1 MARTRLIGLPY
12 AGEGK
17 ELKAAV
23 GPWGRGAVGP
33 WGRGAVG
40 PWGRGAVGPRGRI
53 PRIPFSCPLLTR
65 RRRRSRGWW
74 II

>member
-23 GPWGRGAVGP
+23 GPWGRG
-33 WGRGAVG
+33 GA
-40 PWGRGAVGPRGRI
+40 GAHP
-53 PRIPFSCPLLTR
+53 PNSFLLPPPHKEKEEEQR
-65 RRRRSRGWW
+65 VVDNLGW
-74 II
+74 

>member
-1 MARTRLIGLPY
+1 MARTRLISLPY

-23 GPWGRGAVGP
+23 GPW
-33 WGRGAVG
+33 
-40 PWGRGAVGPRGRI
+40 GRI